1 MPFDIGFLELCLV
14 TIVGLVVLGPE
25 RLPVAARA
33 IGRWIGK
40 ARRAFSSFKQE
51 IDRELQIDELRQQ
64 IKQQQQ
70 QMDAFMNRPMD
81 EETPEEL
88 QKKIAETRQQFER
101 DKQQQTE
108 HHQSIDSQPD
118 DELDEQSGCD
128 NPVEFEPLPREQRQT
143 NEPTASA
150 EKIARPKDHSGN

>member
-81 EETPEEL
+81 E
-88 QKKIAETRQQFER
+88 
-101 DKQQQTE
+101 
-108 HHQSIDSQPD
+108 
-118 DELDEQSGCD
+118 
-128 NPVEFEPLPREQRQT
+128 
-143 NEPTASA
+143 
-150 EKIARPKDHSGN
+150 KDA

>member
-33 IGRWIGK
+33 VGRWIGK

-81 EETPEEL
+81 EESPEEL
-88 QKKIAETRQQFER
+88 QKKIAETREQFER
-101 DKQQQTE
+101 DKQEQIKQN
-108 HHQSIDSQPD
+108 QSTDSQPD
-118 DELDEQSGCD
+118 DEVDEQSGCE
-128 NPVEFEPLPREQRQT
+128 NPVEFEPLPREQNQA
-143 NEPTASA
+143 NEPTVSA
-150 EKIARPKDHSGN
+150 EKVAPPKDHSGN